1 MLTRTKNDYA
11 HKLLAHIEKV
21 EKHDEQEVE
30 VSVGDDGQLVF
41 WLTEPTSVFGL
52 FGRETQASV
61 IRVAV
66 DEPERFVVHL
76 RNAGISVVWGAEAGS
91 FCGGV
96 VQGTEG
102 RMNGW
107 TAW

>member
-66 DEPERFVVHL
+66 DEPERLVVHL
-76 RNAGISVVWGAEAGS
+76 RNAGKIGRASCRERGQRRGEGVRCKKKASSGA
-91 FCGGV
+91 
-96 VQGTEG
+96 
-102 RMNGW
+102 R
-107 TAW
+107 

>member
-41 WLTEPTSVFGL
+41 WLTEPTAVFGL
-52 FGRETQASV
+52 FGRETPASV
-61 IRVAV
+61 IRVVV
-66 DEPERFVVHL
+66 DEPERLVAHL
-76 RNAGISVVWGAEAGS
+76 RDAGIAVAWDAEADVADRAPNAS
-91 FCGGV
+91 
-96 VQGTEG
+96 QGT
-102 RMNGW
+102 
-107 TAW
+107 